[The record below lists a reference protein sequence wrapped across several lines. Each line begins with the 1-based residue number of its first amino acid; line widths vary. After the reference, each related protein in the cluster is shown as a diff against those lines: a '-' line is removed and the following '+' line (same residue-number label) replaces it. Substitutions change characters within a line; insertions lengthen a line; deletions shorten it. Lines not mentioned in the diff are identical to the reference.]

1 MRRRFLRRFVR
12 EEGGFTLVE
21 VLVTMMLMLVVMFA
35 LYSIFD
41 MSLRVFGFGND
52 KTEATENARLGLEK
66 MEREIRAAYP
76 QDKVADPNTPLLT
89 SWTSTRIE
97 FGNDLDGNRKIECVS
112 GGSPPCETISY
123 DIYQPAGGSTY
134 TLGRINTYG
143 GGRQPVVE
151 FVKVNGLTFEYLDR
165 YGATVP
171 SGAANEKNIH
181 IVRISLTTEV
191 DRSLADATTQTLSTD
206 VALRNRTN

>member
-52 KTEATENARLGLEK
+52 KTEATENARLGLER

-76 QDKVADPNTPLLT
+76 QDKASGNDTLFT
-89 SWTSTRIE
+89 TREPGKIT
-97 FGNDLDGNRKIECVS
+97 FGNDRDMDPSDSGYRKIDPDEIITYRRGVS
-112 GGSPPCETISY
+112 DPT
-123 DIYQPAGGSTY
+123 
-134 TLGRINTYG
+134 TLIRENNTTSD
-143 GGRQPVVE
+143 PVVQY
-151 FVKVNGLTFEYLDR
+151 VNGLTFEYLDR

-191 DRSLADATTQTLSTD
+191 DRSLADGTTQTLSTD